1 MRVRPSRSTRPSR
14 LAAVAAALVL
24 TPLLGCSPSA
34 LADAGPVT
42 PARTTVGPSSPVAAT
57 ASRNAR
63 ADRRFAALEKTFD
76 ARLGVYA
83 LDTGTHRTVGYRAG
97 ERFAFASTAKVLS
110 AANVLKQSSDAGLDR
125 VITYTADD
133 LVSYSPITE
142 QHVAT
147 GMSLREICDAALRY
161 SDNTAANLLF
171 AELGGPKK
179 LDAALERIGDRT
191 TAVDRLEPE
200 LNTAVPGDV
209 RDTSTPRALATDL
222 NRYALGSVL
231 NRTDRGLLTGW
242 MRTNT
247 TGDELIRAGVPAGW
261 RVADKTG
268 SAAYGTRNDIAV
280 LWPPD
285 DAAPIV
291 LAVLSTRDTQDA
303 TYDNALIARATTTA
317 LAALTGS

>member
-1 MRVRPSRSTRPSR
+1 MRVHPSRPTRSAR
-14 LAAVAAALVL
+14 LAAAVLAL
-24 TPLLGCSPSA
+24 TPLLACSPSA
-34 LADAGPVT
+34 SAQVSTGPTALAPAVPASSAGE
-42 PARTTVGPSSPVAAT
+42 TT
-57 ASRNAR
+57 SRSGR
-63 ADRRFAALEKTFD
+63 ADRQFAFLEKSFD

-110 AANVLKQSSDAGLDR
+110 AANVLKQSSDADLDR
-125 VITYTADD
+125 VILYTEND

-142 QHVAT
+142 KHVAT

-191 TAVDRLEPE
+191 THVDRVEPE

-209 RDTSTPRALATDL
+209 RDTSTPRVLAADL
-222 NRYALGSVL
+222 NQYALGPVL

-242 MRTNT
+242 MRSNT
-247 TGDELIRAGVPAGW
+247 TGDALIRAGVPAGW
-261 RVADKTG
+261 TVADKTG

-280 LWPPD
+280 LWPPNG
-285 DAAPIV
+285 AAPIV

-303 TYDNALIARATTTA
+303 AYDNALIARATTVT
-317 LAALTGS
+317 LAALVKS